1 MKLEKVNCPNFKDLR
16 DIFDKIKSNMRS
28 LNTVRIDQEEDG
40 SLLILIALEM
50 LPNVI
55 RLQISR
61 KLGKGNWRMENLLK
75 SINIET
81 TAHQ

>member
-1 MKLEKVNCPNFKDLR
+1 MKLGKVNCPNFKDLH
-16 DIFDKIKSNMRS
+16 DIFDKIKSDMRS

-61 KLGKGNWRMENLLK
+61 KLGKDNWRMENLLK